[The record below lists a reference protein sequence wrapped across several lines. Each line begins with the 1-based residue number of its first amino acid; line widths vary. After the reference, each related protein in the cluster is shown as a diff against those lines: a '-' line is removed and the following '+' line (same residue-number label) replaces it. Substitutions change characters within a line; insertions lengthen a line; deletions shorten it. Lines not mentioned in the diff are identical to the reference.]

1 MKGYNQISKNT
12 EPLKGNKRYYGPVFY
27 KALDG
32 VVELHSPIGSDYT
45 LTSFLMSLE
54 ARLIK
59 EKIIKPGEIVG
70 LVEKL

>member
-1 MKGYNQISKNT
+1 MEYNPTNKNT
-12 EPLKGNKRYYGPVFY
+12 KPLKENKRYYGPVFY

-32 VVELHSPIGSDYT
+32 VVELHAPIGSDYT
-45 LTSFLMSLE
+45 LTSFLITLE